1 MSFSEMRENKR
12 GTIDGER
19 ERGRIVIP
27 YSLRNGDDL
36 RLPLSIAS
44 YVHRTIQWLVGG

>member
-19 ERGRIVIP
+19 EREGELS
-27 YSLRNGDDL
+27 SLTAAGMG
-36 RLPLSIAS
+36 
-44 YVHRTIQWLVGG
+44 TIYDFHYQ